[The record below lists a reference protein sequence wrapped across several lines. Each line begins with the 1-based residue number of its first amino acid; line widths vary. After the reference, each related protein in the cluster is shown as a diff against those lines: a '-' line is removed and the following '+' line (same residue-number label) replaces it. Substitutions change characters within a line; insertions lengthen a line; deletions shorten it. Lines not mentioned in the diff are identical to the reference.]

1 MISRGVIL
9 VLFVILTALLL
20 TACLGEPA
28 LPALESVPAATLA
41 APSVDPTV
49 AAASRH
55 ILILESQISVSDQPI
70 PQIRHDMI
78 GRSDCLMCHK
88 QSVSGAPRIP
98 DAHRGLENNT
108 CQTCHSAPTS
118 AGLSGEE
125 MYARVCARCHGENG
139 EGGVGLALN
148 TKAYLRNATDE
159 DIRAAIVLGRGTAEM
174 LAWGD
179 LGLLTER
186 QIDELVAMIRTWEP
200 DAPEDVGPAVA
211 EPANA
216 AHGNPESGEV
226 LFAQFC
232 SGCHG
237 LNGETSV
244 GDEFILRQEVNSQ
257 DDATIARGIR
267 DGGQGMPSFHALL
280 ITEEINDLL
289 ALMRSWQAGPNPT
302 PTPIALSGEEVFA
315 RVCARCHGLNGE
327 GGIGPPL
334 NSKEFLSANDDQSI
348 RQWVARGT
356 LGTSML
362 SWGDLGLLIPDQIDE
377 LVAFIRS
384 WEPTAPSLTSGP
396 TVAQPPNAEA
406 GNVIH
411 GQQLFAQFCSGCHGL
426 EGHHQTGD
434 IILNSEAFLS
444 AVNDE
449 IIASQTLNGGREMPS
464 FHAILT
470 SQDMNDLLSFIR
482 AGFSVELVAA
492 RPSFSQDVLPIL
504 VENCSLCH
512 GTAGGWSAD
521 NFEAVVT
528 SGDNSPAVIP
538 GDPIKSLLVQ
548 KILGTQSQGTIMP
561 PAGPLP
567 EDLIQVILD
576 WIDAGAPD
584 N

>member
-1 MISRGVIL
+1 MTSRSVIL
-9 VLFVILTALLL
+9 LLFVILTALLL
-20 TACLGEPA
+20 AACLGEPA

-49 AAASRH
+49 AAAPRH
-55 ILILESQISVSDQPI
+55 ILNLESQISVSDQPI

-139 EGGVGLALN
+139 EGGVGLAFN
-148 TKAYLRNATDE
+148 TKTYLRNATDE
-159 DIRAAIVLGRGTAEM
+159 DIRAAIVRGRGTAEM

-211 EPANA
+211 EPADA
-216 AHGNPESGEV
+216 AHGNPEGGEV

-244 GDEFILRQEVNSQ
+244 GDEFILREQINSQ
-257 DDATIARGIR
+257 NDATIARGIR

-315 RVCARCHGLNGE
+315 RVCARCHGLEGE
-327 GGIGPPL
+327 GGIGPSFQDSQFQTTRTDTQL
-334 NSKEFLSANDDQSI
+334 FNAINLGHEATAMIGWGDILSAE
-348 RQWVARGT
+348 
-356 LGTSML
+356 
-362 SWGDLGLLIPDQIDE
+362 QIE
-377 LVAFIRS
+377 QLVALIRVFRS
-384 WEPTAPSLTSGP
+384 SGLTTEPGPGEISFAADVMPIFEAECVICHGSFGGWDGNSYEAVMTSGN
-396 TVAQPPNAEA
+396 NAP
-406 GNVIH
+406 V
-411 GQQLFAQFCSGCHGL
+411 
-426 EGHHQTGD
+426 
-434 IILNSEAFLS
+434 
-444 AVNDE
+444 
-449 IIASQTLNGGREMPS
+449 
-464 FHAILT
+464 
-470 SQDMNDLLSFIR
+470 
-482 AGFSVELVAA
+482 
-492 RPSFSQDVLPIL
+492 
-504 VENCSLCH
+504 
-512 GTAGGWSAD
+512 
-521 NFEAVVT
+521 
-528 SGDNSPAVIP
+528 VIP
-538 GDPIKSLLVQ
+538 GDAENSLLAQ
-548 KILGTQSQGTIMP
+548 KMLGTQTIGDIMP
-561 PAGPLP
+561 PGGLLA
-567 EDLIQVILD
+567 EDEVQVILD
-576 WIDAGAPD
+576 WIDAGALD

>member
-1 MISRGVIL
+1 MLI
-9 VLFVILTALLL
+9 LFVILGALLL
-20 TACLGEPA
+20 TACLGEIA
-28 LPALESVPAATLA
+28 LPVLEAVPAPTLA
-41 APSVDPTV
+41 APRVDPTV
-49 AAASRH
+49 AAAPRH
-55 ILILESQISVSDQPI
+55 SLNLESNILVSNQPI
-70 PQIRHDMI
+70 PQIRHDMV

-148 TKAYLRNATDE
+148 TKEYLRNVTDE
-159 DIRAAIVLGRGTAEM
+159 DIRAAIVRGRGTAEM

-200 DAPEDVGPAVA
+200 DAPETAGPSIA
-211 EPANA
+211 ESANA
-216 AHGNPESGEV
+216 ALGNPESGEV

-232 SGCHG
+232 TGCHG
-237 LNGETSV
+237 LNGETAV
-244 GDEFILRQEVNSQ
+244 GDDFILHQEVNSQ
-257 DDATIARGIR
+257 NDATIARGIR

-280 ITEEINDLL
+280 TTEDVNDLL
-289 ALMRSWQAGPNPT
+289 ALMRSWQAGPIPT

-315 RVCARCHGLNGE
+315 RVCARCHGQDGE
-327 GGIGPPL
+327 GGIAPPL
-334 NSKEFLSANDDQSI
+334 NSKEFLSTNDDEAI
-348 RQWVARGT
+348 RQWVERGT

-362 SWGDLGLLIPDQIDE
+362 SWGDLGLLIPKQIDE
-377 LVAFIRS
+377 LVAFIRA
-384 WEPTAPSLTSGP
+384 WEPTAPSMTNEP
-396 TVAQPPNAEA
+396 TAAQPPNAEA
-406 GNVIH
+406 GDIAR
-411 GQQLFAQFCSGCHGL
+411 GQQLFAQFCSGCHGP

-449 IIASQTLNGGREMPS
+449 IIAFQTLNGGREMPS

-482 AGFSVELVAA
+482 AGFPVEVVASIP
-492 RPSFSQDVLPIL
+492 RFSQDVLPIL
-504 VENCSLCH
+504 VKNCSSCH

-521 NFEAVVT
+521 NFDAVVT

-538 GDPIKSLLVQ
+538 GDPMNSLLVQ

-567 EDLIQVILD
+567 EDVIQVILD
-576 WIDAGAPD
+576 WITDGAL
-584 N
+584 NN